1 MLSSMYVLD
10 TKEYGLHVHSTK
22 AKELVCFCDF
32 YYAGDP
38 DTRRSVTRYVLYVKR
53 VPVCGKSKAQ
63 HSVTLSSTEAKWITL
78 SEATKEIMIVLQLLK
93 SLEIRVNLPITVRVD
108 NTGAIFMSQNI
119 NTTSGTKHVDVRTK
133 QICQR
138 IL

>member
-1 MLSSMYVLD
+1 MLHVIKYVLD
-10 TKEYGLHVHSTK
+10 TKEYGLHVHPTK

-63 HSVTLSSTEAKWITL
+63 HSVTLSSTEAKWIAL
-78 SEATKEIMIVLQLLK
+78 LESTKEIIFVLQLLE
-93 SLEIRVNLPITVRVD
+93 SLGIKVNLPIKVRFDSIGV
-108 NTGAIFMSQNI
+108 IFMFKNI
-119 NTTSGTKHVDVRTK
+119 NTTTCTKHVDTRTK
-133 QICQR
+133 
-138 IL
+138 